1 MDDQNLRSW
10 LVREIRDVLDRKTVS
25 PPLLLWLDP
34 DSQWLDLLRAAAK
47 TGGFDLWADPAQHE
61 LLVRDRFC
69 RTPRAP
75 RVVWLPCKRED
86 ITWFKPFELE
96 AEAVWERT
104 LLEAICEFGIYIPR
118 EHEVDL
124 ACELPAYA
132 REWFDQP
139 KDAWAELTPGN
150 ARGALI
156 DDARMLQVLAGETGE
171 FERLRTDGRFDFF
184 ANRAVKDLGLPDPTG
199 KAEDLWRL
207 AATARLLATE
217 AAEGCPQDP
226 PRENDK
232 IIPPGL
238 ARRRALGLLKNWQS
252 NIHFIPTFERLVPE
266 ADRTLGL
273 AYWARNVASPPR
285 SFSSRL
291 VEETLFSLAAERLD
305 RMEQVDLLTKELVRG
320 LQNYQDRQ
328 QGFWEQ
334 QATVKIGWHFLVDL
348 AGVAN
353 LLVEF
358 EGIDGQWKTA
368 ADAVTWYTG
377 RGWQLDWAGEML
389 FQEEPGF
396 PSQLQRVRARLR
408 RGYLRAVDRIG
419 GTFSEL
425 LSADSSGVA
434 SMPTA
439 GEAVLAEV
447 QRQKGPLAL
456 VFLDACRF
464 DLGRRLADMLNTGEP
479 ALRATVSA
487 AVAPVPS
494 ITDLGMALA
503 LPMPRSQLRVRL
515 TQNGKF
521 SVTAE
526 GFDGNL
532 ALAADRRDWLK
543 KCWEAKECLGIDEVL
558 DGETL
563 KPATK
568 ARRLIAVYGKE
579 LDQHDGQ
586 LQLTGADDHLKR
598 YVLAIRRLRDAGY
611 SRVIVVT
618 DHGFFHWQPEEH
630 EIEIQKPAGDLLWES
645 RRAMVGRGLSHP
657 HAVKLPVPC
666 SDYEAMIPRSV
677 NAFRTYGGLGF
688 FHGGAMLQEL
698 VIPVVVATWPA
709 KASKVEVVLKPVGH
723 IASESPRVQVQAGVS
738 AASKGRLFATD
749 TKQLSRRVLV
759 KVRDPSTGSLVF
771 RHAEAVTVEPDGE
784 PITVNLSLVDPRPVL
799 AYDTP
804 LLVQVLDADN
814 EELLAHEDIALK
826 VDLNEW

>member
-10 LVREIRDVLDRKTVS
+10 LVREIRGVLDRKTGA

-47 TGGFDLWADPAQHE
+47 TDGFDLWADPAQHE

-96 AEAVWERT
+96 AEAVWEKT
-104 LLEAICEFGIYIPR
+104 LLEAIREFGIYIPR

-124 ACELPAYA
+124 ACELSAYA

-320 LQNYQDRQ
+320 LQTYQDRQ
-328 QGFWEQ
+328 QGFWER
-334 QATVKIGWHFLVDL
+334 QATEAIGWRFLVRL

-358 EGIDGQWKTA
+358 EGVDSQWKMV
-368 ADAVTWYTG
+368 ADAVAWYTS
-377 RGWQLDWAGEML
+377 RGWQLDWAGEQL

-396 PSQLQRVRARLR
+396 PSQLQRVRTRLR

-515 TQNGKF
+515 TPNGKF
-521 SVTAE
+521 AVTAE

-532 ALAADRRDWLK
+532 SLAADRRDWLK
-543 KCWEAKECLGIDEVL
+543 KCWEVKECLDIEEVL

-630 EIEIQKPAGDLLWES
+630 EIEIQKPTGDLLWES

-688 FHGGAMLQEL
+688 FHGGATLQEL

-709 KASKVEVVLKPVGH
+709 KANKVEVVLKPVGH

-771 RHAEAVTVEPDGE
+771 RHAEAVTVEPNGE
-784 PITVNLSLVDPRPVL
+784 PITVNLTLVDPRPVL